1 MVKKRRTRKQ
11 KRRVQNRRKQGEIV
25 GFKISVDGLGF
36 SKKDSEPAEISN
48 KVYKSYLK
56 ADLTKTV
63 GLTMLAVALELALWH
78 YFFR

>member
-1 MVKKRRTRKQ
+1 MAKTRRTKIQKQ
-11 KRRVQNRRKQGEIV
+11 KVQNRREQGEIT
-25 GFKISVDGLGF
+25 GFRVNIGKLGLQE
-36 SKKDSEPAEISN
+36 KEPANNKNTE
-48 KVYKSYLK
+48 KVYKSYLR

>member
-1 MVKKRRTRKQ
+1 MTKTRRT
-11 KRRVQNRRKQGEIV
+11 KRHKRQVQNRRGQGEIV
-25 GFKISVDGLGF
+25 GFKVNVDNLGLGKIEP
-36 SKKDSEPAEISN
+36 KKGENTE
-48 KVYKSYLK
+48 KVYKSYLR